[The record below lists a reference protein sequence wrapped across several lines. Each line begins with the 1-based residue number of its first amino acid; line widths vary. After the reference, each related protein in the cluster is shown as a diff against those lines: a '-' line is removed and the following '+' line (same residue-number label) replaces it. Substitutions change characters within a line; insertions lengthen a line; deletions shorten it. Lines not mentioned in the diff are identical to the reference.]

1 MSASR
6 NCSSPTFHF
15 GKESKMESVVPSITQ
30 TLAQMIGATRSR
42 VNYFMNKF
50 KKLGFISYNG
60 GLTVNSG
67 LLSVLLA
74 HDMSEL
80 TK

>member
-1 MSASR
+1 MLSTEVL
-6 NCSSPTFHF
+6 P
-15 GKESKMESVVPSITQ
+15 
-30 TLAQMIGATRSR
+30 L
-42 VNYFMNKF
+42 
-50 KKLGFISYNG
+50 LGFISYNG

-67 LLSVLLA
+67 LLSVRFA